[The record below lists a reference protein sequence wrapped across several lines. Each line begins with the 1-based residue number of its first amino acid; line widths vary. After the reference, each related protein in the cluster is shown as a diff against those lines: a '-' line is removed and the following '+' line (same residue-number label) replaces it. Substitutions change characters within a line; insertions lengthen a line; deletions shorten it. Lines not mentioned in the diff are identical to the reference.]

1 VSETLIRSRSDG
13 ALHLTLSR
21 PRSRNAMSFAMVDA
35 LLDALASVRADRAV
49 RAIVLRGAEGNFCS
63 GGDIKDMAAA
73 RAAAP
78 GPDGVDPI
86 AVANRRFG
94 ALLEAFEAAPQ
105 PVIAVCEG
113 AVLGGGFGLACVA
126 DVTFA
131 VRGARFS
138 LPETG
143 LGLIPAQVM
152 PFIVRRIGLTAAR
165 RLAVTGANLDADQA
179 AALGLA
185 HAAIDADEIDATLCQ
200 TLADIRRCGPEA
212 VAATKA
218 LALSVGSMPLPALL
232 DEAAARFAAGSRGGE
247 AMAGMMAFIGK
258 TNPPWADQ

>member
-1 VSETLIRSRSDG
+1 MSDVLIQTRAGG

-21 PRSRNAMSFAMVDA
+21 PRRRNAMSFAMVDDLLAA
-35 LLDALASVRADRAV
+35 LEAVRADRSV

-63 GGDIKDMAAA
+63 GGDIKDMAAM
-73 RAAAP
+73 RGAAP
-78 GPDGVDPI
+78 GPDGRDPI
-86 AVANRRFG
+86 AVGNRRFG
-94 ALLEAFEAAPQ
+94 SMLQAFEAAPQ

-113 AVLGGGFGLACVA
+113 AVMGGGFGLACVA

-131 VRGARFS
+131 VHGARFR

-143 LGLIPAQVM
+143 LGLTPAQVM
-152 PFIVRRIGLTAAR
+152 PFIVRRIGLTQAR
-165 RLAVTGANLDADQA
+165 RLAVTGADLDAAQA
-179 AALGLA
+179 AAIGLA
-185 HAAIDADEIDATLCQ
+185 HAAIAADEIEARLEQ

-218 LALSVGSMPLPALL
+218 LALSAGSMPLDALL
-232 DEAAARFAAGSRGGE
+232 DSAADGFAAAARGEE

-258 TNPPWADQ
+258 TEPPWVSR